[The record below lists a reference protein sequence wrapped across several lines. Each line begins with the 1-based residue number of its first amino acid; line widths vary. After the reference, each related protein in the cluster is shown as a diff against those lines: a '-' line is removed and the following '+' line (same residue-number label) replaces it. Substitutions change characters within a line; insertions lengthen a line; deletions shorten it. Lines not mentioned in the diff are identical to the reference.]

1 MDFNFTVGR
10 YTSLWEGGIK
20 YSRGKLVVKYT
31 TLSAHLSQ
39 SPQVRFVGVGGEGGG
54 GAMHSFTYS
63 GFGGKFS
70 VNAAVITAV
79 SDNTAVVYE
88 HI

>member
-1 MDFNFTVGR
+1 MA
-10 YTSLWEGGIK
+10 
-20 YSRGKLVVKYT
+20 KYT
-31 TLSAHLSQ
+31 TRSAHLSQ
-39 SPQVRFVGVGGEGGG
+39 SPQVRFVGVG

-70 VNAAVITAV
+70 VNAAVIIAV
-79 SDNTAVVYE
+79 SDNTPVVYE